1 MSDNIEWIYLRIEFA
16 AMAMQG
22 LQSHV
27 VYGENDREWIAKE
40 SVAMADALI
49 AELQKTK

>member
-40 SVAMADALI
+40 SVAMPHGQQERGND
-49 AELQKTK
+49 E